1 MSTVD
6 LTLKNRN
13 NIPRRS
19 VVKTSVIKFDDR
31 GDGTAPVSADVHQ
44 LWQLP
49 AGAIVLEVW
58 YTPITSFNEGTSA
71 VLSIGDGDSS
81 TRFHS
86 GVNIKTI
93 TANAPVKSATNYRY
107 AAADTVDAII
117 TYGGGTAP
125 TTGEVRVGIRYIDP
139 TSDERY
145 A

>member
-13 NIPRRS
+13 HIPRRT
-19 VVKTSVIKFDDR
+19 VVKTTSIKFDDR

-44 LWQLP
+44 LWSLP
-49 AGAIVLEVW
+49 AGALVLDLW
-58 YTPITSFNEGTSA
+58 YTPITTFNEGTSA
-71 VLSIGDGDSS
+71 TLSVGDGSSS
-81 TRFHS
+81 TRFHN

-93 TANAPVKSATNYRY
+93 TANVPVKSSSFYRY
-107 AAADTVDAII
+107 ASEDTVDAII

-125 TTGEVRVGIRYIDP
+125 TTGEVRIGIRYIDP
-139 TSDERY
+139 GSDERY